1 MKELLRT
8 NDIVRLS
15 WLQAILND
23 AGIDCLVLDHHT
35 SLVEGSIGAIQRRLM
50 VPIDDHDRA
59 NALIAEAEAEL
70 R

>member
-23 AGIDCLVLDHHT
+23 AGIDCLVLDNHT
-35 SLVEGSIGAIQRRLM
+35 SLIEGSIGAIQRRLM
-50 VPIDDHDRA
+50 VAIDDHARA
-59 NALIAEAEAEL
+59 IALIAQAEAEL

>member
-15 WLQAILND
+15 WLQAVLSD
-23 AGIDCLVLDHHT
+23 AGIDCLVLDNHT
-35 SLVEGSIGAIQRRLM
+35 SLVEGSIGAIPRRLM
-50 VPIDDHDRA
+50 VAIADHERA
-59 NALIAEAEAEL
+59 KAVIAQAEASV

>member
-8 NDIVRLS
+8 NDLVRLS
-15 WLQAILND
+15 WVEALLAD
-23 AGIDCLVLDHHT
+23 AGIECVVLDQHT

-50 VPIDDHDRA
+50 VAERDHQRA
-59 NALIAEAEAEL
+59 HRLIADAEAQ